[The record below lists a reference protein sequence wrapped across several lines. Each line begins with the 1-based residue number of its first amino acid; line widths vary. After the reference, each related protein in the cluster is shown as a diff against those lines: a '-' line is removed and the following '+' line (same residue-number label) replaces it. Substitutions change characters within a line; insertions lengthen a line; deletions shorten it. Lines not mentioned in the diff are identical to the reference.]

1 MPIRIRRLQ
10 IGAGSLVAALILAS
24 CHVRG
29 RDEHPAA
36 PAGGAP
42 LALPVQVIA
51 DSGRGE
57 RWSIPRVEPP
67 RVWVANVS
75 PARAA
80 PPEPPLPDAAPDTL
94 LHEPAPPPPPPLA
107 IDEDLMP
114 PVLRSPGLLRLP
126 PELRR
131 RVRGG
136 SVELDVR
143 VDEQGFVSDALW
155 AGGSEDSAL
164 VAAAT
169 DCALRMRFFAA
180 QRHGAPVAVWCRQR
194 FDFAGR

>member
-1 MPIRIRRLQ
+1 MRLRIRGVQ
-10 IGAGSLVAALILAS
+10 IGGGLLVAALVLAS
-24 CHVRG
+24 CNPRR
-29 RDEHPAA
+29 RDERPAA
-36 PAGGAP
+36 SAGGAP
-42 LALPVQVIA
+42 LALPVEIIA
-51 DSGRGE
+51 DSGRGQ
-57 RWSIPRVEPP
+57 RWPMPIAEPP
-67 RVWVANVS
+67 RVWMASVS

-94 LHEPAPPPPPPLA
+94 LHEPPPPPPLA
-107 IDEDLMP
+107 IDEDLKP
-114 PVLRSPGLLRLP
+114 PVLRTPALLRLP
-126 PELRR
+126 PELERR
-131 RVRGG
+131 ARGG

-180 QRHGAPVAVWCRQR
+180 LRNGAPVAVWCRQR